1 MPIISVTM
9 TKEQGGLSKEQKQRL
24 ILELTKTFV
33 SIVGRGEKT
42 CVVTINEIE
51 CENYGIGGLSVEK
64 IRQEN
69 DRNL

>member
-9 TKEQGGLSKEQKQRL
+9 TKEQGGLSKEQKSAL
-24 ILELTKTFV
+24 IAELSATFV
-33 SIVGRGEKT
+33 KIVGRGEKT

-51 CENYGIGGLSVEK
+51 CENYGIGGFSVEK

>member
-33 SIVGRGEKT
+33 QIIGRGEKT